1 MDQELDQPSDLGS
14 VVVSGE
20 SAARSKGMPART
32 PPSVA
37 SVLALWKWLKRAVDH
52 FSAINGTVWSASFAY
67 YAFFSLVPLL
77 LLLVTVATDVV
88 ARGHGGL
95 SPDVAFKAVVAN
107 IPLGADGRHMVESTL
122 QGVMQS
128 RGKLGVVAVLGLLW
142 SSLGF
147 FQSLVSAINQAW
159 GQCPLNWWKLP
170 LQNMKMLG
178 ILLSALLLGG
188 ILPAILTTIQGYH
201 SFGVAWLSLPVA
213 ILGALAP
220 SIVMFYGFLLFYK
233 LAPRRS
239 SGVTF
244 TEVWIPALLVT
255 ALLQICQR
263 LLTLYTTNIT
273 NFRAVYGAFGGVVA
287 MLLWIYL
294 SGVVIVFGGCLC
306 AARRQI
312 KPPATVPQTGET
324 KPLAA
329 PTG

>member
-1 MDQELDQPSDLGS
+1 MEQPPDLNPS
-14 VVVSGE
+14 VVRAGE
-20 SAARSKGMPART
+20 PAR
-32 PPSVA
+32 PERVPSRAHASVT
-37 SVLALWKWLKRAVDH
+37 SVLAQWQWLKRAVDH
-52 FSAINGTVWSASFAY
+52 FSTINGTVWSASFAY

-95 SPDVAFKAVVAN
+95 SADAAFETVVAN
-107 IPLGADGRHMVESTL
+107 IPLGADGRHLIESTL

-128 RGKLGVVAVLGLLW
+128 RGKLGLAAVLGLLW

-159 GQCPLNWWKLP
+159 GQRPLNWWKLP
-170 LQNMKMLG
+170 LQNLKMLG
-178 ILLSALLLGG
+178 ILLSALLLGA
-188 ILPAILTTIQGYH
+188 ILPAILTTVQGYH
-201 SFGVAWLSLPVA
+201 SFGAAWLSLPVA

-233 LAPRRS
+233 LAPRSS

-244 TEVWIPALLVT
+244 TEVWLPALLVT

-263 LLTLYTTNIT
+263 LLTLYTTHIT

-306 AARRQI
+306 AARRRTR
-312 KPPATVPQTGET
+312 PPSTVPQHGET
-324 KPLAA
+324 QPSAA
-329 PTG
+329 PAA